1 MSAIMSGFFFI
12 AAIVTCFAVLAVL
25 IFGVLTFARGGAFN
39 RKWSNKIMRLR
50 ILVQFI
56 AVILILLAVGLA
68 RMGN

>member
-1 MSAIMSGFFFI
+1 MSGFVFI
-12 AAIVTCFAVLAVL
+12 AAVVTCFLVLGVL

-56 AVILILLAVGLA
+56 AVILIVAAVALA
-68 RMGN
+68 RMGY